1 MKKGQ
6 IYEGV
11 VEEVLFPNKGQVRGL
26 NCVSEARTQVREQVL
41 NCVSEARTQVRE
53 QVLNCVSEARTQ
65 VRERVLNCR
74 RYKRT
79 TRGKQNWK
87 NKGF

>member
-1 MKKGQ
+1 MSKRMSRFCGA
-6 IYEGV
+6 G
-11 VEEVLFPNKGQVRGL
+11 
-26 NCVSEARTQVREQVL
+26 CEAAAFARMRVL

-53 QVLNCVSEARTQ
+53 QGLNCG
-65 VRERVLNCR
+65 

>member
-1 MKKGQ
+1 MSKRMSRLCGA
-6 IYEGV
+6 G
-11 VEEVLFPNKGQVRGL
+11 
-26 NCVSEARTQVREQVL
+26 CEAAAF
-41 NCVSEARTQVRE
+41 ARMR
-53 QVLNCVSEARTQ
+53 VLNCVSEARTQ
-65 VRERVLNCR
+65 VRERVLNCASAAGHKRECAVLNCR